1 MSEVKSDDTV
11 LILNFHDQ
19 LAPPKGLSDFE
30 ELPCGPAGVLRVH
43 EPEIGQGLRDLS
55 IDAHAW
61 ERAKTEIGYKLDELK
76 LRSSGA
82 VHLYFNG
89 PHPLALWL
97 GQQLDTS
104 LRQRQLFIYQ
114 FDVRQR
120 DWLLFLDM
128 NQSST
133 KRSSRILPAATTVG
147 GLHPGGEG
155 HVLSIEV
162 IQHSDPTQLEALRAH
177 VNAREIRR
185 IQSPATGTVIAGGDE
200 ALEAMERIVTELN
213 GRRKH
218 DQRAP
223 IYLATSAPAAL
234 VIGVG
239 KRLPLSVFS
248 QVWGCLFDAD
258 RAQYLPML
266 EAIRGQVAQAAR
278 PRLEIISKEHGILYR
293 LNGKLLE
300 AVGSDMG
307 GDDTI
312 DRRTQD
318 EGRLDVGVKKL
329 AQAIL
334 PSEVDEAIRGQAVL
348 DIELSLT
355 GPAAEL
361 SWELMSLRRGD
372 QRDLYAALRK
382 DWTLTRLYRPTSGPI
397 RPVSPPVNAGEL
409 RVLIVPSL
417 DRNIP
422 DTDEEKAEQYLKL
435 KVLSQRLSDAGVYV
449 RRLDYGVSLVEL
461 QTALKEVKPHI
472 LHWVGHGMPDDGA
485 GARDVLELTDS
496 PGLRGLDRTRLPE
509 FIRLAG
515 PDLRLL
521 VLSACYA
528 VSPLKGY
535 GVPGLLLESGV
546 GAVIG
551 YRDAVG
557 MMELAWFAESFYPA
571 LLRGKSIRDALAEA
585 RSAIHRE
592 DGYPA
597 SFASPILCAAS
608 PRAVGPLVKG
618 VAGR

>member
-30 ELPCGPAGVLRVH
+30 NLPCGLSGVLRVD
-43 EPEIGQGLRDLS
+43 EREIGQGLRDMS
-55 IDAHAW
+55 IDVSAW

-76 LRSSGA
+76 RRTTGA

-104 LRQRQLFIYQ
+104 LRQRQLYIYQ

-128 NQSST
+128 NQSSSG
-133 KRSSRILPAATTVG
+133 RSSKVLPAATTVG

-155 HVLSIEV
+155 HVLSVEV

-185 IQSPATGTVIAGGDE
+185 IQSPATGTVIAGGVE

-213 GRRKH
+213 GRRTH

-223 IYLATSAPAAL
+223 IYLATSAPVAL

-266 EAIRGQVAQAAR
+266 EAIRGQVAQAVR

-293 LNGKLLE
+293 LNGRLLE
-300 AVGSDMG
+300 AVGSNMG
-307 GDDTI
+307 GKDGI
-312 DRRTQD
+312 NRRTEDTGELD
-318 EGRLDVGVKKL
+318 EGVKRL
-329 AQAIL
+329 AHAIL
-334 PSEVDEAIRGQAVL
+334 PKEVEREICGLPQL
-348 DIELSLT
+348 DIELIT
-355 GPAAEL
+355 DGPSSVL
-361 SWELMSLRRGD
+361 SWELLSLARGE
-372 QRDLYAALRK
+372 QRDIFPLYSR
-382 DWTLTRLYRPTSGPI
+382 DWTLTRLYKPHQAKAEPR
-397 RPVSPPVNAGEL
+397 RLSPGEL
-409 RVLIVPSL
+409 RVLIAPSL
-417 DRNIP
+417 EKQIP
-422 DTDEEKAEQYLKL
+422 ANPAQAAEDFLKL
-435 KVLSQRLSDAGVYV
+435 EALSKMLSDAGVYV
-449 RRLDYGVSLVEL
+449 RRLDYGVTLEEL
-461 QTALKEVKPHI
+461 KAALQEEKPHI
-472 LHWVGHGMPDDGA
+472 FHWLVHGMPDDGV
-485 GARDVLELTDS
+485 GAQDVIELAE
-496 PGLRGLDRTRLPE
+496 PGGIRRLDRTQIPE

-515 PDLRLL
+515 PELRL
-521 VLSACYA
+521 VLLSSCYA
-528 VSPLKGY
+528 AGPWKGY
-535 GVPGLLLESGV
+535 GVPGLLMEAGV
-546 GAVIG
+546 RAVIG
-551 YRDAVG
+551 YRDEVG
-557 MMELAWFAESFYPA
+557 MMELSWFAEAFYPA
-571 LLRGKSIRDALAEA
+571 LLQGMSIRQAVTTA